1 MYDIYPLNIVGNQNH
16 KIYQAENNH
25 IPTVQHR
32 EKRNENG
39 KDTSHQ
45 KANFASLG
53 KPFNF
58 STHIP
63 VLNIRI
69 L

>member
-1 MYDIYPLNIVGNQNH
+1 MYEKYPLDIVGNQNH
-16 KIYQAENNH
+16 KIYLAEINH

-58 STHIP
+58 STHILM
-63 VLNIRI
+63 LNIRI